1 MHHNTPC
8 PLPRAALEATERG
21 WHVFPLIPDS
31 KRPAIRSWEPRA
43 TTDAERVTRCWTAG
57 DYNIGIAAGPSG
69 LVVVDL
75 DVPKHDQDVPP
86 AETPSYV
93 ADGSDM
99 FSALAER
106 HGQPLPTQTY
116 SVRTAS
122 GGTHLYFAAPADVEL
137 RNTAG
142 TLGWKIDTRASG
154 GYVVG
159 AHSSVDGKR
168 YTVVHDAPPV
178 PLPDWLTKLL
188 VPAPLPPQGPVAVPL
203 IAKDRHSAYLRA
215 AVDGEVQR
223 VTRAHTG
230 NRNNALYQASVALGQ
245 LVAGRELSEAEVTD
259 WLASAAVG
267 VGLAEPDVGRTVA
280 SGLRAGA
287 KRPRTFGWRAA

>member
-43 TTDAERVTRCWTAG
+43 TTDADRVTRCWTAG
-57 DYNIGIAAGPSG
+57 DYNLGIAAGPSG

-99 FSALAER
+99 FAVLAER
-106 HGQPLPTQTY
+106 HGQTLPIQTY

-159 AHSSVDGKR
+159 AHSSVDGKP
-168 YTVVHDAPPV
+168 YSVVHDVPPV
-178 PLPDWLTKLL
+178 PLPNWLTKLL
-188 VPAPLPPQGPVAVPL
+188 VPAPLPPRGPVAVAL

-215 AVDGEVQR
+215 AVDGELQR
-223 VTRAHTG
+223 VTRAHRG
-230 NRNNALYQASVALGQ
+230 NRNNSLYEASVALGQ
-245 LVAGRELSEAEVTD
+245 LVAGGELAASEVSD
-259 WLASAAVG
+259 WLTEAAVRI
-267 VGLAEPDVGRTVA
+267 GLTEPDARRTIA
-280 SGLRAGA
+280 SGQRAGA
-287 KRPRTFGWRAA
+287 KKPRTVVRRAA